1 MPDHHSNLKD
11 SELIR
16 QTLDGDKSAFGVLI
30 RRYQNRLFNSMVHI
44 LRSETDAE
52 DAVQDAFVLAFT
64 KLSTFKGKSQLFTW
78 LYRIAYN
85 VAVTRMRQRKPV
97 VSLDGKPD
105 QSRMDFPDPGPAPD
119 DRMHRGEQVSELNR
133 ALDRLSEEHRSILIL
148 REMDEL
154 DYDAISEIL
163 DLPIGTVRS
172 RLHRARHQLREILEG
187 MLDRSG

>member
-1 MPDHHSNLKD
+1 MLEDNSNLDD

-16 QTLDGDKSAFGVLI
+16 MTLAGDSNVFGVLI
-30 RRYQNRLFNSMVHI
+30 RRYQDRLYNSMVHV
-44 LRSETDAE
+44 LRSDTDAE
-52 DAVQDAFVLAFT
+52 DVVQDAFVLAFT
-64 KLSTFKGKSQLFTW
+64 KLASFKGRSQLFTW

-85 VAVTRMRQRKPV
+85 VAVTKMRQRKPT

-105 QSRMDFPDPGPAPD
+105 HSRLDFPDPGPAPD
-119 DRMHRGEQVSELNR
+119 DRLNR
-133 ALDRLSEEHRSILIL
+133 DEQAQELSKALGRLSLEHRSILIL

-172 RLHRARHQLREILEG
+172 RLHRARSQLKEILESL
-187 MLDRSG
+187 MNHRT